1 MPDPEVK
8 KENDIET
15 EEPVKTKPRVSTD
28 DLYRRSSQYRMWSYT
43 VESLKETKIQT
54 NEGGRAQALKKYEE
68 ARSKAANE
76 NPELFEKQQNEFT
89 ADKMLELLTEE
100 EEVKYLQYYCN
111 SILVTGNFFN
121 MPTQVKATAMS
132 FFKRFYL
139 VNSAMQYH
147 PKHVLYTV
155 LFLAAKSENYFISIE
170 SFCKLI
176 PKVEPKD
183 ILDLEFIILQSL
195 KFTLFVHHAF
205 RPLYGFFLD
214 FQAILL
220 HPDPVMYDVNIDT
233 LGSLYDKAKQWL
245 TKYGILSDAT
255 FLFTPPQIAL
265 AAMYDVDKRITE
277 KYLKRKFLSDKEEQK
292 LEPIKEEEEGGE
304 KKEAKE
310 EDESKKTQ
318 REQYELIIRTIRK
331 CVKISK
337 QIPETTKEESANIDK
352 KCFFTLNP
360 NKLIKRKIKQ
370 LTKE

>member
-89 ADKMLELLTEE
+89 ADKMLALLTEE

-139 VNSAMQYH
+139 L
-147 PKHVLYTV
+147 P
-155 LFLAAKSENYFISIE
+155 
-170 SFCKLI
+170 
-176 PKVEPKD
+176 
-183 ILDLEFIILQSL
+183 
-195 KFTLFVHHAF
+195 
-205 RPLYGFFLD
+205 R
-214 FQAILL
+214 
-220 HPDPVMYDVNIDT
+220 
-233 LGSLYDKAKQWL
+233 SLYDKAKQWL

-292 LEPIKEEEEGGE
+292 LEPIKEEEEGDE

-310 EDESKKTQ
+310 EDDSKKTQ